1 MCFIPSSTQ
10 REAILMKPEELERFQ
25 QLLAAYVQAMRL
37 QGLRERTIETYSR
50 SLWQVSKH
58 FQRCPDDLGLPE
70 KHQRAN

>member
-1 MCFIPSSTQ
+1 
-10 REAILMKPEELERFQ
+10 MKPEELERFQ

-58 FQRCPDDLGLPE
+58 FQRCPDDLSAEELKNYFAAMLDNYSWSAGVP
-70 KHQRAN
+70 

>member
-1 MCFIPSSTQ
+1 
-10 REAILMKPEELERFQ
+10 MKPEELERFQ

-58 FQRCPDDLGLPE
+58 F
-70 KHQRAN
+70 

>member
-1 MCFIPSSTQ
+1 
-10 REAILMKPEELERFQ
+10 MKPEELERFQ

-58 FQRCPDDLGLPE
+58 FRTHSGGGTPTAPI
-70 KHQRAN
+70 HP